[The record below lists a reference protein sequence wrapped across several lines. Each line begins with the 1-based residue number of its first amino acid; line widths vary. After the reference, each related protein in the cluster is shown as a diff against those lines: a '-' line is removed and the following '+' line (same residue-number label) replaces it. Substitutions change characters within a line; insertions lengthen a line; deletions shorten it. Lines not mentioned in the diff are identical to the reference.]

1 MTDDKTSWNIELD
14 EQLLQDLYAWI
25 DQVPL
30 SRSKRRIERDF
41 SDGVMVAELVK
52 YYFPNWVELHNYA
65 PANNTQQKMI
75 NWGLLNRK
83 VFSRFDLNVPE
94 HVMRGICLGKSGLV
108 EMFLYNLRIKIDD
121 YLYGMETNTSDPE
134 YRNLF
139 RKENEKLK
147 QTVVPSVALIDENMN
162 NAKLVSP
169 RAAQPKINPLN
180 KSHVVPVKKPVSS
193 VKELTNDLVP
203 RLYYEEKEQ
212 ECLAKEEQIQILN
225 AKIKRLEHLLHLKD
239 VRIQDLT
246 EKTES
251 AKLNNGNNINNK
263 LINKKL

>member
-1 MTDDKTSWNIELD
+1 MKWDIELD
-14 EQLLQDLYAWI
+14 EHLLQDLYAWI

-65 PANNTQQKMI
+65 AASNTQQKMI

-83 VFSRFDLNVPE
+83 VFQRFDLNVPE
-94 HVMRGICLGKSGLV
+94 NIVRGICNGKSGLV
-108 EMFLYNLRIKIDD
+108 ETFLYNLRVKIDD

-139 RKENEKLK
+139 RKEKEQNLQKNSQHLFDDSYDGRGQNQIQNANRQQQQNIQQKAPPQQQTHAKKPNNLSNMVNE
-147 QTVVPSVALIDENMN
+147 VVPRI
-162 NAKLVSP
+162 
-169 RAAQPKINPLN
+169 
-180 KSHVVPVKKPVSS
+180 
-193 VKELTNDLVP
+193 
-203 RLYYEEKEQ
+203 YYEEKEQ
-212 ECLAKEEQIQILN
+212 ELLAKEEELQILT
-225 AKIKRLEHLLHLKD
+225 AKVRRLEHLLHLKD

-246 EKTES
+246 EKNRKS
-251 AKLNNGNNINNK
+251 
-263 LINKKL
+263 